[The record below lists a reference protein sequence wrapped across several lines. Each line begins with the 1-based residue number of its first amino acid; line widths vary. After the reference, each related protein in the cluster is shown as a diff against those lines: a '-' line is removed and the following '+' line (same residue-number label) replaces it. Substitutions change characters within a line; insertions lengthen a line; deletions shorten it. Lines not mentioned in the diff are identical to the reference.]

1 MRRNSFWQPSRA
13 AVFAVISAVAVSLA
27 SGETPFRAADPDP
40 RASTTTTP
48 NGVTS
53 PAGGLQDA
61 QQNMHEY
68 RIGPGDVLG
77 IEVWKEP
84 DASSPTLAVRP
95 DGRVSL
101 PMLGEMTVTG
111 LTPNEL
117 ERQLA
122 AKFGELIRG
131 ARVTVSVRETNS
143 QKIYLIGEV
152 KKEGPVRMQA
162 PMTVLQALAEAG
174 GVTDFAKRHK
184 IYILRT
190 DQGRRL
196 ILPFDYPAV
205 VRGEKMQQNI
215 LLFPGDTVV
224 VPR

>member
-1 MRRNSFWQPSRA
+1 MA
-13 AVFAVISAVAVSLA
+13 ISLA
-27 SGETPFRAADPDP
+27 SGQTPFRAADADP
-40 RASTTTTP
+40 RASATTTG
-48 NGVTS
+48 NGVAS
-53 PAGGLQDA
+53 QAGGLQDA
-61 QQNMHEY
+61 QQNQYQY

-84 DASSPTLAVRP
+84 DASSPSLTVRP
-95 DGRVSL
+95 DGRISV

-122 AKFGELIRG
+122 SKFGALIRG
-131 ARVTVSVRETNS
+131 PRVTVSVREVNS
-143 QKIYLIGEV
+143 ERIYLIGEV
-152 KKEGPVRMQA
+152 KKEGPVRMNG
-162 PMTVLQALAEAG
+162 PMTVLQALAEGG

-190 DQGRRL
+190 DQGKRL
-196 ILPFDYPAV
+196 VLPFDYPAV

-215 LLFPGDTVV
+215 VLVPGDTVI